1 VVSLYILMFIYI
13 DVHSVVTVTS
23 ICPMYICIYIYD
35 LVFVVSLYTWMF
47 VVSLYIL
54 MFIYI
59 DVHSVVTV
67 TSIRHSMYI
76 DIRCIQS
83 HI

>member
-1 VVSLYILMFIYI
+1 MFVVSLYI
-13 DVHSVVTVTS
+13 
-23 ICPMYICIYIYD
+23 
-35 LVFVVSLYTWMF
+35 WMF